1 MLGECRHS
9 LLIGLQVGH
18 VSGQQVATLAGL
30 CIPDSH
36 IEKIELPHGQ
46 RCAVHGVHRIG
57 ARFGGSEIDDGDDEG
72 GEGRHHKPCHQ
83 CTRNGKAGGRLGLED
98 RGMRCRSV
106 RLLEQRLYR
115 VYGRLGSRAAHPWRV
130 QRPGRCGRQ
139 AGGHHVGVTNS
150 EAIARP
156 LSGRYSCGGWPSP
169 TRSEGA

>member
-72 GEGRHHKPCHQ
+72 GEGRHHKTCHQ
-83 CTRNGKAGGRLGLED
+83 RARNGETRGRLGARRSGHAMQV
-98 RGMRCRSV
+98 RGLRERG
-106 RLLEQRLYR
+106 LYR
-115 VYGRLGSRAAHPWRV
+115 VCGGLGSRVA
-130 QRPGRCGRQ
+130 
-139 AGGHHVGVTNS
+139 
-150 EAIARP
+150 
-156 LSGRYSCGGWPSP
+156 PS
-169 TRSEGA
+169 